1 MKKLFLALAL
11 LTTNLLM
18 AQMPQQAGGNNP
30 MQQPSKGIAK
40 LSGVVLDSASAQG
53 VEYANIALYNKA
65 TNKLVDG
72 TIADEKGKFSS

>member
-30 MQQPSKGIAK
+30 MQQTAKGIAK
-40 LSGVVLDSASAQG
+40 ISGVVLDSASAQG

>member
-30 MQQPSKGIAK
+30 MQQTAKCIAK
-40 LSGVVLDSASAQG
+40 ISGVVLDSASAQG